1 MRSTGAI
8 VLLVIFL
15 VVGFAG
21 CLGCGTYNSL
31 VQKDEAVATAWANVE
46 TTYQRRADLIPNL
59 VSTVQGAAD
68 FESETLQAVTEART
82 RAVNITLSAED
93 LADPAAVQ
101 NFMDAQQSLGAATG
115 ALINAVREDYPELGA
130 TENFLALQDQLE
142 GTENRINVAR
152 RDYNGAVGD
161 RKLFIATGYGAEA
174 VVTDAV
180 AGRIIRNVIAP
191 HFREG
196 RYYAGIDEATDAIAA
211 AAAGEFSVADRAP
224 GAANGSDIVLV
235 FIVLLVLLVVVFIIA
250 ANSKGGGPF
259 GGGSGWIVVPGG
271 RGGWTGGGGSFG
283 GGFSGGFGGFGGGG
297 FGGGGAGGG
306 W

>member
-1 MRSTGAI
+1 MCLPRLPNCLALFFLAVLIVSGVSAQTFAIPPAPSTLVNDYAGLLSTGERDALERKLVTYNDSTSTQI
-8 VLLVIFL
+8 AVVIFQTLNGADPGMTAMEIGRTWGVGQAGADNGVVLLV
-15 VVGFAG
+15 
-21 CLGCGTYNSL
+21 S
-31 VQKDEAVATAWANVE
+31 
-46 TTYQRRADLIPNL
+46 
-59 VSTVQGAAD
+59 
-68 FESETLQAVTEART
+68 
-82 RAVNITLSAED
+82 
-93 LADPAAVQ
+93 
-101 NFMDAQQSLGAATG
+101 
-115 ALINAVREDYPELGA
+115 
-130 TENFLALQDQLE
+130 
-142 GTENRINVAR
+142 
-152 RDYNGAVGD
+152 VGD

-224 GAANGSDIVLV
+224 GGANGSDIVLV